1 MRKLKEQLN
10 ENKLG
15 LTLGIFFALLHAI
28 WAILVGFGAG
38 QKLIDLILPL
48 HFIDMMISIAT
59 FNIGTAVLLVILAF
73 IGGYIAGWLFAVIW
87 NWVTKR
93 IK

>member
-1 MRKLKEQLN
+1 MKEQLN

-15 LTLGIFFALLHAI
+15 ITLGIFFALLHAI
-28 WAILVGFGAG
+28 WAILVGFGIG

-48 HFIDMMISIAT
+48 HFIDMMVT
-59 FNIGTAVLLVILAF
+59 VVNFNFGTALLLVILAF
-73 IGGYIAGWLFAVIW
+73 FGGYIGGWLFAAVW
-87 NWVTKR
+87 NWVNKK